1 MLTIRKEQMEVL
13 SRAQEE
19 GFINDLCIMR
29 RVNFQNKRVNCRIK
43 MYATIS
49 QQAIEKS
56 KHYGITEKADV
67 CRYLNFMF
75 IYGFDFDEEEQ
86 WAKDILNNPHTKLG
100 ETKMLE
106 LHEAALKLP

>member
-49 QQAIEKS
+49 QIKTLWYYGKS
-56 KHYGITEKADV
+56 RCMPVPEFHVYLWIRFRRRRTMGE
-67 CRYLNFMF
+67 RYIKQPAYQTWRDKNA
-75 IYGFDFDEEEQ
+75 GT
-86 WAKDILNNPHTKLG
+86 A
-100 ETKMLE
+100 
-106 LHEAALKLP
+106 